1 MDMNK
6 KLLTLLCLMAV
17 FAIILF
23 RFYPDSLTR
32 KLKRLADNSQAR
44 ISVAVI
50 RGEQNWS
57 IEQESRPL
65 LSVFKFPI
73 ALCTLRALEN
83 ADAGLDTPLHISGE
97 MLDFN
102 TWSPMLKKHPPFSIT
117 VADLLRYMV
126 SESDNN
132 AADILLAYG
141 GGIPALNRCL
151 AEAGFPGISIKVNEK
166 TMNENIKTQY
176 QNTARP
182 SDIVRLIK
190 YARES
195 NFLSAQSRRFLDRI
209 MLETATGTDKLKA
222 GLPPQ
227 TPLGHKTGSSSRL
240 PDGLKIADND
250 AGFVRLPDG
259 SFYYIAVFVSDSRLS
274 DAENAAIIADIS
286 HTVYDS
292 FK

>member
-1 MDMNK
+1 MNK

-83 ADAGLDTPLHISGE
+83 ADAGLDTQLRISGE

-209 MLETATGTDKLKA
+209 MLETATGADKLKA

-274 DAENAAIIADIS
+274 DAENAAIIAAIS
-286 HTVYDS
+286 RTVYDS

>member
-1 MDMNK
+1 MNK

-209 MLETATGTDKLKA
+209 MLETATGADKLKA

-227 TPLGHKTGSSSRL
+227 TPLGHKTGFSSRL

-286 HTVYDS
+286 RTVYDS

>member
-1 MDMNK
+1 MNK

-209 MLETATGTDKLKA
+209 MLETTTGADKLKA

-240 PDGLKIADND
+240 PNGLKIADND

-286 HTVYDS
+286 RTVYDS